1 MAWII
6 VNRLCKRQKEWMY
19 YGNFDRNFNV
29 MGIGL
34 ESKLSLNS

>member
-1 MAWII
+1 
-6 VNRLCKRQKEWMY
+6 MY
-19 YGNFDRNFNV
+19 YGNFDRNFNVYLFFQFLLHV